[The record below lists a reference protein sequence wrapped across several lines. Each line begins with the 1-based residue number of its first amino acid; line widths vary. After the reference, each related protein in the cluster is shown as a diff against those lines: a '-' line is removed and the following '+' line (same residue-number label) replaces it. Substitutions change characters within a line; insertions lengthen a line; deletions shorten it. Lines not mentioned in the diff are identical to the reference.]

1 MNSDQNG
8 YCSLKNGVLTVI
20 LALFFLVSMFFVM
33 EAESQ
38 GADAAPRASFD
49 LEKYYFNTGESIFFD
64 ATNSSCSVG
73 ETLLYLWDFGDGVIK
88 NTQECTINHTYEKP
102 NLYTITLTVSDSGSE
117 TSSASIAI
125 NVSDQHPI
133 VTITPPSHPVKTN
146 TPAVFEASPH
156 YIVDHLVLYEWD
168 FDGDGVTDIFSP
180 DRKVLYTF
188 SNVSSDLP
196 ISCHLT
202 DYNGILSKEKSFIT
216 IDIVKDWYTLDITS
230 PEPDAELEV
239 NKEISFTVTLR
250 NGSGHLLENQ
260 SRDWIHIQTGEW
272 IFYQWDF
279 DGDGYPDE
287 ITEENHTTYTYDKSF
302 SDEEFS
308 TTINMSVKVSNT
320 TEIFFITDHLEIKI
334 EPFVDSW
341 ETLSDTM
348 VIAILAICG
357 FIIVV
362 GFFGTAALK
371 KYGIPEVLS
380 LVTLGVIMVPIL
392 GLMEPEP
399 MFRISTVFGSLALMI
414 ILFDGG
420 LTLNLQRVREES
432 SRAFLLALIGFIITI
447 STVGFF
453 TGMLLFDNNWLV
465 GILFG
470 AVIGGTSGSIVLPL
484 ISKLKVS
491 DSTKTLVSI
500 ESTITDVL
508 CIVVVIAIANYISPM
523 SGSVGAGAGFK
534 AAVSTLSGAFLK
546 GFGSGLILGL
556 FWITVLKRLQKFQYS
571 FMLTIAVVFLL
582 YAVNEYAEGSG
593 PISVLIFGLI
603 LANGREFGAMLRI
616 KNVSE
621 ISKSMK
627 DFHSQLSFIIR
638 TFFFVFLGIIVR
650 RELFFEVESLKIWGY
665 GLALVVIIAFAR
677 WLAVKIVVRKGE
689 AKKDQGLLSKLLPRG
704 LAAAVLALVPVTYH
718 FIDNDIF
725 TKDQSDM
732 FFNLAFVII
741 LFSVIY
747 TTIGVPL
754 WQRKRRMT
762 GYCEIDK
769 KIIESGI
776 NEKQTGKTKAAKE
789 KEKAPRPPKKD
800 TSKKGNRTQKR
811 GSSGKGKRG
820 SSDKKSG
827 KSSPKGKSN
836 NMNRKKQG
844 NSNRRGRAG
853 KTGRSRE
860 GRAKKDIGK
869 SEKRNELSSLTENI
883 DTDLE
888 HWEPDGDSFDEEDGI
903 IPSSNKEI
911 SPSKLLDRIME
922 SGPDR
927 DDHRDSQ
934 SKRTRSNRHEDI
946 SKMLN
951 SLEHEPLLPI
961 REDTVPFEDPSMDYL

>member
-1 MNSDQNG
+1 MDLDQNG
-8 YCSLKNGVLTVI
+8 FHNWKNGVLTIIIGLFLMGSI
-20 LALFFLVSMFFVM
+20 LFVM
-33 EAESQ
+33 GVASQ
-38 GADAAPRASFD
+38 GTAGALSADFD
-49 LEKYYFNTGESIFFD
+49 IEKYYFNTGESIHLD
-64 ATNSSCSVG
+64 ATNSTCPAG

-88 NTQECTINHTYEKP
+88 NSQECTINHTYEKP
-102 NLYTITLTVSDSGSE
+102 NQYTITLTVSDSNSD
-117 TSSASIAI
+117 TSSTSIMI
-125 NVSDQHPI
+125 NVSDLRPI
-133 VTITPPSHPVKTN
+133 LTIRPPSHPVKTN

-168 FDGDGVTDIFSP
+168 FNGDGVTDIFSP
-180 DRKVLYTF
+180 DRKVTYTF
-188 SNVSSDLP
+188 SNVSSEFS

-202 DYNGILSKEKSFIT
+202 DHNGILSEKKTSIK
-216 IDIVKDWYTLDITS
+216 IDIVKDWYLLDITS
-230 PEPDAELEV
+230 PEPISEFVV
-239 NKEISFTVTLR
+239 NREIFFSVTLL
-250 NGSGHLLENQ
+250 NETGHLLEDQ
-260 SRDWIHIQTGEW
+260 SREWLHDQTGEW

-279 DGDGYPDE
+279 NGDGFPDE
-287 ITEENHTTYTYDKSF
+287 ITEENYTTHTYDRSF
-302 SDEEFS
+302 SDEELY
-308 TTINMSVKVSNT
+308 TTINMSVLISNT
-320 TEIFFITDHLEIKI
+320 TEIFFIQDHFEIKI
-334 EPFVDSW
+334 NPYVDSW
-341 ETLSDTM
+341 ETLSDTV

-453 TGMLLFDNNWLV
+453 AGMLLFDNNWLV
-465 GILFG
+465 GTLFG

-508 CIVVVIAIANYISPM
+508 CIVVVIAIANYISPL
-523 SGSVGAGAGFK
+523 SGSVDAGAGFK

-556 FWITVLKRLQKFQYS
+556 VWITVLKKLQKFQYS

-582 YAVNEYAEGSG
+582 YSLNEYAEGSG

-621 ISKSMK
+621 VSKSMK

-689 AKKDQGLLSKLLPRG
+689 ARRDQGLLTKLLPRG

-718 FIDNDIF
+718 FIDNDIL

-732 FFNLAFVII
+732 FFNLAFVVI
-741 LFSVIY
+741 LFSVIF

-754 WQRKRRMT
+754 WQRKMRMA

-769 KIIESGI
+769 KILKNSIEKKP
-776 NEKQTGKTKAAKE
+776 ERKRPVTGE
-789 KEKAPRPPKKD
+789 NDKAPLVPKKD
-800 TSKKGNRTQKR
+800 TSKMVKDNNTKESGTKEKTSSPNKKNEPKKRKRKTDKSGRAKGGKSRQRGKTGTRGRSRKSRGKKDKGQNGQKSGLSSLQEQIDSDIEHWESEDNSSSDVDGGTSQKKADIDPSKMMARIMENELDLEDYDR
-811 GSSGKGKRG
+811 GSSRRSFSKKNEQISEMLNILENDPQASILNERG
-820 SSDKKSG
+820 SY
-827 KSSPKGKSN
+827 
-836 NMNRKKQG
+836 
-844 NSNRRGRAG
+844 
-853 KTGRSRE
+853 
-860 GRAKKDIGK
+860 
-869 SEKRNELSSLTENI
+869 
-883 DTDLE
+883 
-888 HWEPDGDSFDEEDGI
+888 
-903 IPSSNKEI
+903 
-911 SPSKLLDRIME
+911 
-922 SGPDR
+922 
-927 DDHRDSQ
+927 
-934 SKRTRSNRHEDI
+934 
-946 SKMLN
+946 
-951 SLEHEPLLPI
+951 
-961 REDTVPFEDPSMDYL
+961 EDTSMDYI

>member
-1 MNSDQNG
+1 MKLDQFGFNSW
-8 YCSLKNGVLTVI
+8 KNVVMTVI
-20 LALFFLVSMFFVM
+20 LALFLLVSVFFVM
-33 EAESQ
+33 EATSQ
-38 GADAAPRASFD
+38 GADAVPRASFY

-64 ATNSSCSVG
+64 ATNSSCPQG
-73 ETLLYLWDFGDGVIK
+73 GTLLYYWEFGDGK
-88 NTQECTINHTYEKP
+88 TENTPVCTTNHTYEKP
-102 NLYTITLTVSDSGSE
+102 NLYTVTLTITDSSSKE
-117 TSSASIAI
+117 QSSTSLTI
-125 NVSDQHPI
+125 NVSDLHPI
-133 VTITPPSHPVKTN
+133 LTITPPSHPIKTN
-146 TPAVFEASPH
+146 TPAMFEASPH

-180 DRKVLYTF
+180 DREVSYTF
-188 SNVSSDLP
+188 PNVSADLS

-202 DYNGILSKEKSFIT
+202 DYNGILSKEKSLIN

-230 PEPDAELEV
+230 PEPANEFVV
-239 NKEISFTVTLR
+239 NKEISFSVTLR
-250 NGSGHLLENQ
+250 NGTGHLLEDQ

-279 DGDGYPDE
+279 NGDGYPDE
-287 ITEENHTTYTYDKSF
+287 ITEENHTSHSYDTSY
-302 SDEEFS
+302 SDEEIF
-308 TTINMSVKVSNT
+308 TTINMSVMISNT
-320 TEIFFITDHLEIKI
+320 TEIFFISDNLEFKI
-334 EPFVDSW
+334 NPYVDSW
-341 ETLSDTM
+341 ETLSDTT

-453 TGMLLFDNNWLV
+453 AGMLLFDNNWLV
-465 GILFG
+465 GTLFG

-508 CIVVVIAIANYISPM
+508 CIVVVIAIANYISPL
-523 SGSVGAGAGFK
+523 SGSVDAGAGFK

-556 FWITVLKRLQKFQYS
+556 VWITVLKKLQKFQYS

-582 YAVNEYAEGSG
+582 YALNEYAEGSG

-621 ISKSMK
+621 ISNSMK

-689 AKKDQGLLSKLLPRG
+689 AKKDQGLLSRLLPRG

-718 FIDNDIF
+718 FIDNDIL
-725 TKDQSDM
+725 TKEQSDM
-732 FFNLAFVII
+732 FFNLAFVVI
-741 LFSVIY
+741 LFSVIF

-754 WQRKRRMT
+754 WQRKRRMS

-769 KIIESGI
+769 KILKSEIE
-776 NEKQTGKTKAAKE
+776 EKKTGKGAETTGSEKKPRSSKKNSPRKGTRSNKKESTE
-789 KEKAPRPPKKD
+789 KEKLPP
-800 TSKKGNRTQKR
+800 
-811 GSSGKGKRG
+811 
-820 SSDKKSG
+820 SDKKKGTKKGKEKSDNPEMEKRG
-827 KSSPKGKSN
+827 KSR
-836 NMNRKKQG
+836 RK
-844 NSNRRGRAG
+844 GRAG
-853 KTGRSRE
+853 KTGRAGDS
-860 GRAKKDIGK
+860 RAKKDKGQDTLK
-869 SEKRNELSSLTENI
+869 SELSSPKEQI
-883 DTDLE
+883 ETDIE
-888 HWEPDGDSFDEEDGI
+888 PWEPEDDS
-903 IPSSNKEI
+903 SS
-911 SPSKLLDRIME
+911 
-922 SGPDR
+922 DR
-927 DDHRDSQ
+927 D
-934 SKRTRSNRHEDI
+934 
-946 SKMLN
+946 
-951 SLEHEPLLPI
+951 
-961 REDTVPFEDPSMDYL
+961 